1 MIAISKMAGD
11 DDCTKV
17 CRRCTTKFTVVVHA
31 TCIVNP
37 KVRVMVKISVTFGFG
52 VVVRNC

>member
-1 MIAISKMAGD
+1 MAGD